1 MKWTKA
7 ILLFSVIFFLLF
19 AGCKKD
25 LLHFSKVQKIESY
38 TTQDRLSRI
47 IFVNDKLGYV
57 VGGQRFDSCIILTT
71 RDGGYTYNIA
81 SFPDAGKCLY
91 GVAQSL
97 SGATYAVGFDGKL
110 LWSANGTDWTY
121 RQMWFLPFNDIAFI
135 DAQHGIGIG
144 GVSFQS
150 GFRFYIDTAGSKL
163 QYDSLAYQ
171 LNRIKMADNETGYIT
186 GYGVVQKTSDG
197 GKTWMILN
205 VIGDNFTGIDVHSP
219 TDVWICGYAGSVY
232 HTTDGGKSWKSLRNG
247 NDIKVPDF
255 HLNDIYFQDDVNGW
269 AVGEN
274 GIVLHTDDGGNHW
287 MEYDNFTHNALRSIV
302 PCPNG
307 DLMVAGDNGAL
318 YRLALQ

>member
-1 MKWTKA
+1 MKLTHV
-7 ILLFSVIFFLLF
+7 LLPLIFACLF
-19 AGCKKD
+19 TAGCKKD
-25 LLHFSKVQKIESY
+25 LLHFSKVQKIESH

-47 IFVNDKLGYV
+47 IFVNNNLGYV
-57 VGGQRFDSCIILTT
+57 VGGQRFYHCVILTT
-71 RDGGYTYNIA
+71 RDGGYTFTIS

-91 GVAQSL
+91 GITQAP
-97 SGATYAVGFDGKL
+97 SGIAYTVGFDGKL
-110 LWSANGTDWTY
+110 LSSADGVNWTY
-121 RQMWFLPFNDIAFI
+121 HQMWYLPFNDIAFT

-144 GVSFQS
+144 GVSFES
-150 GFRFYIDTAGSKL
+150 GFRFYIDTAGNKL

-171 LNRIKMADNETGYIT
+171 LNRIKMADEETGYIA
-186 GYGVVQKTSDG
+186 GYGIVQKTTDG
-197 GKTWMILN
+197 GKTWTILN
-205 VIGDNFTGIDVHSP
+205 VSGDNFTGLDVHSP
-219 TDVWICGYAGSVY
+219 TDVWICGYAGSIY

-247 NDIKVPDF
+247 NDINVPDF
-255 HLNDIYFQDDVNGW
+255 HLYDIYFRDDVNGW